1 MQTQLKE
8 RVQANPQPAAQQ
20 RDLRDDVFSQVMGK
34 DGHGRVRTYGLGPC
48 PSDIWGPRPSRAEAI
63 AIASEAK
70 KALDEVSKLKEK
82 MQAVES
88 RCTKME
94 VQMAELKSALMQKSS
109 V

>member
-1 MQTQLKE
+1 MQTQLQE
-8 RVQANPQPAAQQ
+8 RAQANPQPASHE
-20 RDLRDDVFSQVMGK
+20 RVLHDDIFSQVMGK

-70 KALDEVSKLKEK
+70 KALNEVAKIKEK
-82 MQAVES
+82 MEAVES
-88 RCTKME
+88 KCAEME
-94 VQMAELKSALMQKSS
+94 VQMAEMKSALQKSP